1 MPSFSHPSTQYQ
13 ITRSFWGGN
22 YNLTS
27 GGTTVYHV
35 ESSSLTPG
43 KPDLTFHAGR
53 DARAR
58 VVGVCKFRH
67 FSSDTEIGIGSPRS
81 GMRWERLAREGIM
94 SVRYSFRVTIGRTVE
109 TFTWKK
115 THSMG
120 RGIMGNLKLV
130 RERDAQIM
138 AVISGS
144 SGFTSRSGQMDLY
157 CDSFGSQ
164 FKFMVVITG
173 MALRERLRRASA
185 AASGGGGGGGG
196 A

>member
-1 MPSFSHPSTQYQ
+1 
-13 ITRSFWGGN
+13 
-22 YNLTS
+22 
-27 GGTTVYHV
+27 
-35 ESSSLTPG
+35 
-43 KPDLTFHAGR
+43 
-53 DARAR
+53 
-58 VVGVCKFRH
+58 
-67 FSSDTEIGIGSPRS
+67 
-81 GMRWERLAREGIM
+81 MRWERLAREGIM